1 MVGGYGADG
10 TERLQGLFVL
20 LAANGLHDLFE
31 GHARGRELI
40 VGVFIDCGHKGA
52 TESRSRR
59 LVAVSSFKFKV

>member
-31 GHARGRELI
+31 GHAGGRQLI
-40 VGVFIDCGHKGA
+40 VGVLIDCGHKGA
-52 TESRSRR
+52 TVSRSRR